1 MKVDVLNLDSKV
13 VGNVELSK
21 EVFSVE
27 PRNDIIHSVVRWQ
40 LAKRR
45 SGNHKT
51 KGITEISG
59 TGKKPWK
66 QKGTG
71 RARAGSLRAPQFRG
85 GATIF
90 GPVVRSHEFSLPK
103 KVRKLGLRSILS
115 DKLKSENLVVLD
127 NLEIKSIKTKDITK
141 SVSAFG
147 SNKILFVGDKASS
160 QVFKTAIGNLI
171 GMDFI
176 ADEGLNVY
184 DIIRKDK
191 IVITKDAIERLES
204 RLK

>member
-13 VGNVELSK
+13 VGDIALAE
-21 EVFSVE
+21 EVFAVE
-27 PRNDIIHSVVRWQ
+27 PRNDIVHSVVRWQ

-51 KGITEISG
+51 KGISEISG
-59 TGKKPWK
+59 TGKKPWR

-90 GPVVRSHEFSLPK
+90 GPVVRSHEFGLPK

-115 DKLKSENLVVLD
+115 DKLKSKNLIVLD
-127 NLEIKSIKTKDITK
+127 TLEIKSLKTKDVLK
-141 SVSAFG
+141 HLASFG
-147 SNKILFVGDKASS
+147 SEKILFVGDKEKSEK
-160 QVFKTAIGNLI
+160 FKTAISNLI

-176 ADEGLNVY
+176 AEEGLNVY

-191 IVITKDAIERLES
+191 IVITKEAVARLES

>member
-1 MKVDVLNLDSKV
+1 MKVDVLNLEAKV
-13 VGNVELSK
+13 TGNITLAED
-21 EVFSVE
+21 VFQVE
-27 PRNDIIHSVVRWQ
+27 PRIDIIHSVVRWQ

-90 GPVVRSHEFSLPK
+90 GPVVRSHEFSLQK
-103 KVRKLGLRSILS
+103 KVRKLGLKSILS
-115 DKLKSENLVVLD
+115 DKLKSNNLVVID
-127 NLEIKSIKTKDITK
+127 NLDVKSAKTKDIIATLAGFK
-141 SVSAFG
+141 AQ
-147 SNKILFVGDKASS
+147 KILFVGLKESGEKFKA
-160 QVFKTAIGNLI
+160 AIGNII
-171 GMDFI
+171 GVDFI
-176 ADEGLNVY
+176 AEEGLNVY
-184 DIIRKDK
+184 DIMRKEK
-191 IVITKDAIERLES
+191 LVITKDAIEKLES

>member
-1 MKVDVLNLDSKV
+1 MKIDVLNLESKV
-13 VGNVELSK
+13 VGSVNLSK
-21 EVFSVE
+21 EIFE
-27 PRNDIIHSVVRWQ
+27 ITPRNDIIHSVVRWQ

-90 GPVVRSHEFSLPK
+90 GPVVRSHAFSLPK

-115 DKLKSENLVVLD
+115 DK
-127 NLEIKSIKTKDITK
+127 IKSNSLIILDSLDVKSAKTKEMAITLSGFNSK
-141 SVSAFG
+141 
-147 SNKILFVGDKASS
+147 KILFVGLKESS
-160 QVFKTAIGNLI
+160 EQFQTAIGNI
-171 GMDFI
+171 VGFDFI
-176 ADEGLNVY
+176 AEEGLNVY

-191 IVITKDAIERLES
+191 VIITKEAIEKLEN